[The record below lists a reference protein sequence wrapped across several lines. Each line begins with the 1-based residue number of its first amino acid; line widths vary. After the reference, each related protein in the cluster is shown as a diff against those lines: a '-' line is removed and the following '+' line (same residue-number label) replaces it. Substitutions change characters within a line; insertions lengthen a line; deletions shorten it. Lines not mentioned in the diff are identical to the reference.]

1 MTTIDLHLPTSW
13 NGCTTADLEAIAAAI
28 IQEQQRTDR
37 YHPFDW
43 SRVKLAV
50 VLAINAMTV
59 VADADIAARN
69 TAARSAQPMVNGQSS
84 MVNGQWS
91 MVNGQSSMVNGQSSM
106 VNGHTF
112 LVRRPQDRAP
122 WPITTGQLLALTD
135 RLAFLDD
142 PKANRTIFAFPYPTL
157 DVRCKKEEGR
167 AISHQPSAIVHL
179 QGPAPLLDGYT
190 WQEYRYLTD
199 WMQEYMRCTNA
210 RQDATEPMAQ
220 FLAVLFKPAPDA
232 QPMVNGQC
240 SMVNGQCSMV
250 NGQCSMFNGQWS
262 MFNGFS
268 PIKWQVILFWW
279 SSLMGLLQQKFPR
292 VFKPQPVGRD
302 RQQKKNES
310 PWDFYNRVTAT
321 IQKYIG
327 GLSEHDV
334 NAATYGTIL
343 QQLDMMAQEAQEME
357 KLKNKK

>member
-59 VADADIAARN
+59 VADAGRNAAG
-69 TAARSAQPMVNGQSS
+69 RSAASAADSVAAAGRVVAGSAS
-84 MVNGQWS
+84 DIGAS
-91 MVNGQSSMVNGQSSM
+91 GDEY
-106 VNGHTF
+106 

-122 WPITTGQLLALTD
+122 WPITTGQLLALTE

-167 AISHQPSAIVHL
+167 LLSHQPSAIIHL
-179 QGPAPLLDGYT
+179 LGPAPLLDGYT

-199 WMQEYMRCTNA
+199 WMQEYMRCANALAQSKMEDGRGKAALENA
-210 RQDATEPMAQ
+210 RNE
-220 FLAVLFKPAPDA
+220 FLAVLFKPATSAISPLTSDIFA
-232 QPMVNGQC
+232 
-240 SMVNGQCSMV
+240 
-250 NGQCSMFNGQWS
+250 
-262 MFNGFS
+262 GFS

-302 RQQKKNES
+302 RQQKKNET

>member
-59 VADADIAARN
+59 VAAAGRNAAGRVVAGSASDIGA
-69 TAARSAQPMVNGQSS
+69 SGDEY
-84 MVNGQWS
+84 
-91 MVNGQSSMVNGQSSM
+91 
-106 VNGHTF
+106 

-167 AISHQPSAIVHL
+167 AISHQTSDIIHL
-179 QGPAPLLDGYT
+179 LGPAPLLDGYT

-232 QPMVNGQC
+232 QPTFNV
-240 SMVNGQCSMV
+240 
-250 NGQCSMFNGQWS
+250 QCSMFND
-262 MFNGFS
+262 FS
-268 PIKWQVILFWW
+268 PVRWQVILFWW

>member
-59 VADADIAARN
+59 VADPS
-69 TAARSAQPMVNGQSS
+69 RSAQPMVNGQRSMVNGQSSMVNGQSS

-91 MVNGQSSMVNGQSSM
+91 MVNGQSSMLNGQSSM
-106 VNGHTF
+106 VNGQSSTF

-122 WPITTGQLLALTD
+122 WPITTAQLVALTE

-142 PKANRTIFAFPYPTL
+142 PKANRTIFAFPYPEL
-157 DVRCKKEEGR
+157 DVRSKKEEGR
-167 AISHQPSAIVHL
+167 PSSIIHQPSSIIHL
-179 QGPAPLLDGYT
+179 LGPAPLLDGYT

-220 FLAVLFKPAPDA
+220 FLAVLFKPATSAITPLTSDIFTAFDA
-232 QPMVNGQC
+232 V
-240 SMVNGQCSMV
+240 
-250 NGQCSMFNGQWS
+250 
-262 MFNGFS
+262 
-268 PIKWQVILFWW
+268 KWQVILFWW

-292 VFKPQPVGRD
+292 VFKPQPVGRG
-302 RQQKKNES
+302 RQQKKNET
-310 PWDFYNRVTAT
+310 PWDFYNRVTAMLADEY
-321 IQKYIG
+321 KS
-327 GLSEHDV
+327 SEADQQ
-334 NAATYGTIL
+334 NETYGVTL
-343 QQLDMMAQEAQEME
+343 QKLQNMADRAAELER
-357 KLKNKK
+357 LKNKN

>member
-1 MTTIDLHLPTSW
+1 
-13 NGCTTADLEAIAAAI
+13 
-28 IQEQQRTDR
+28 
-37 YHPFDW
+37 
-43 SRVKLAV
+43 
-50 VLAINAMTV
+50 
-59 VADADIAARN
+59 
-69 TAARSAQPMVNGQSS
+69 MVN
-84 MVNGQWS
+84 V
-91 MVNGQSSMVNGQSSM
+91 V
-106 VNGHTF
+106 
-112 LVRRPQDRAP
+112 
-122 WPITTGQLLALTD
+122 
-135 RLAFLDD
+135 
-142 PKANRTIFAFPYPTL
+142 
-157 DVRCKKEEGR
+157 
-167 AISHQPSAIVHL
+167 
-179 QGPAPLLDGYT
+179 GPAPLLDGYT

-240 SMVNGQCSMV
+240 SMVNGQCSTV
-250 NGQCSMFNGQWS
+250 NGQCSMVNVQWS
-262 MFNGFS
+262 MFNDFS
-268 PIKWQVILFWW
+268 PVKWQVILFWW

-292 VFKPQPVGRD
+292 VFKPQTVGRG

>member
-43 SRVKLAV
+43 SRVKLNV
-50 VLAINAMTV
+50 VLAINSLTPDPSPKGEGSGQPSMVNGQRSTV
-59 VADADIAARN
+59 N
-69 TAARSAQPMVNGQSS
+69 GQSSMVNGQSS

-91 MVNGQSSMVNGQSSM
+91 MF
-106 VNGHTF
+106 NGHTF

-122 WPITTGQLLALTD
+122 WPITTGQLVALTD

-179 QGPAPLLDGYT
+179 LGPAPLLDGYT

-199 WMQEYMRCTNA
+199 WMQEYMRCANALAQSKMEDGRGKAALENA
-210 RQDATEPMAQ
+210 RNE
-220 FLAVLFKPAPDA
+220 FLAVLFKPATSAISPLTSDIFA
-232 QPMVNGQC
+232 
-240 SMVNGQCSMV
+240 
-250 NGQCSMFNGQWS
+250 
-262 MFNGFS
+262 GFS

-302 RQQKKNES
+302 RQQKKNET

>member
-59 VADADIAARN
+59 VADTGRNAAGRSVQSGAVLGHDN
-69 TAARSAQPMVNGQSS
+69 AAGRVVAGLASDKGASGDE
-84 MVNGQWS
+84 W
-91 MVNGQSSMVNGQSSM
+91 
-106 VNGHTF
+106 

-142 PKANRTIFAFPYPTL
+142 PKANRTIFAFPYPKLTL
-157 DVRCKKEEGR
+157 TIDH
-167 AISHQPSAIVHL
+167 SPLTIV
-179 QGPAPLLDGYT
+179 GPQPLLDGYT
-190 WQEYRYLTD
+190 WQEYRWLTD

-240 SMVNGQCSMV
+240 SMVNGQ
-250 NGQCSMFNGQWS
+250 WS
-262 MFNGFS
+262 MFAGFS

-292 VFKPQPVGRD
+292 VFKPQPVGRG
-302 RQQKKNES
+302 RQQKKNET
-310 PWDFYNRVTAT
+310 PWDFYNRVTAMLADEY
-321 IQKYIG
+321 KS
-327 GLSEHDV
+327 SEADQQ
-334 NAATYGTIL
+334 NETYGVTL
-343 QQLDMMAQEAQEME
+343 QKLQNMADRAAELER
-357 KLKNKK
+357 LKNKK

>member
-59 VADADIAARN
+59 VAAAGRNAAGRVVAGSASDIDASGDEY
-69 TAARSAQPMVNGQSS
+69 
-84 MVNGQWS
+84 
-91 MVNGQSSMVNGQSSM
+91 
-106 VNGHTF
+106 

-122 WPITTGQLLALTD
+122 WPITTGQLVALTD

-167 AISHQPSAIVHL
+167 LLSHQTSDIIHL
-179 QGPAPLLDGYT
+179 LGPAPLLDGYT

-199 WMQEYMRCTNA
+199 WMQEYMRCANALAQSKMEDGRGKAALENA
-210 RQDATEPMAQ
+210 RNE
-220 FLAVLFKPAPDA
+220 FLAVLFKPADSSLFTLHSSLFTAFDA
-232 QPMVNGQC
+232 V
-240 SMVNGQCSMV
+240 
-250 NGQCSMFNGQWS
+250 
-262 MFNGFS
+262 
-268 PIKWQVILFWW
+268 KWQVILFWW

-302 RQQKKNES
+302 RQQKKNET

>member
-59 VADADIAARN
+59 VADP
-69 TAARSAQPMVNGQSS
+69 ARSVQS
-84 MVNGQWS
+84 VA
-91 MVNGQSSMVNGQSSM
+91 VL
-106 VNGHTF
+106 GHDNAASADEY

-122 WPITTGQLLALTD
+122 WPITTAQLVALTE

-142 PKANRTIFAFPYPTL
+142 PKANRTIFAFPYPRLRLVHGSWVTVN
-157 DVRCKKEEGR
+157 DHDDK
-167 AISHQPSAIVHL
+167 QPLTVNHSPLTVL
-179 QGPAPLLDGYT
+179 GPAPLLDGYT

-220 FLAVLFKPAPDA
+220 FLAVLFKPAGTVPADFVGGTA
-232 QPMVNGQC
+232 ALAAA
-240 SMVNGQCSMV
+240 
-250 NGQCSMFNGQWS
+250 FA
-262 MFNGFS
+262 GFS

-292 VFKPQPVGRD
+292 VFKPQPVGRG
-302 RQQKKNES
+302 RQQKKNET
-310 PWDFYNRVTAT
+310 PWDFYNRVTAMLADEY
-321 IQKYIG
+321 KS
-327 GLSEHDV
+327 SEADQQ
-334 NAATYGTIL
+334 NETYGVTL
-343 QQLDMMAQEAQEME
+343 QKLQNMADRAAELER
-357 KLKNKK
+357 LKNKK